1 MPRLIVIALLFCA
14 TLISNGYPAVKAE
27 SDVVIVDTVGSLNV
41 VQQQAT
47 LNCGLMNSEGSI
59 IIPLGDCDLELH
71 PLSQGV
77 TIVGRFDSVG
87 ATRYALCADS
97 GMITNFDY
105 SYLEASTESNMPIL
119 AVTPD
124 YQCGFIDMNG
134 DWVIQPRWEDA
145 EPFSEG
151 VAYVR
156 TESQHG
162 YINAAGA
169 YIITV
174 KANEWLAAGDFS
186 EGRAWIQSS
195 NGLCGYID
203 ITGNLVVPCIYVETF
218 DYSNGLARVKD
229 DKGNLFIDLD
239 GKPLTDNHW
248 KRASDYAYGY
258 AIVSDAQNQYGI
270 INTNGQLVYPL
281 NAHHILDIASPH
293 SVWIALDDS
302 GYYGLFQFETKEF
315 CTPIEWEIAFDDE
328 GFPYRNE
335 YYIVKKNGRYNLIS
349 ENGELLLPTSYDII
363 FYPEQGDAVAVQDG
377 CKYPITLPN

>member
-1 MPRLIVIALLFCA
+1 MPRLIVTALLLCA
-14 TLISNGYPAVKAE
+14 LLISNGYTAVMAE
-27 SDVVIVDTVGSLNV
+27 SDIIIIDTVGNLSV

-59 IIPLGDCDLELH
+59 IIPLGDYDLELH

-119 AVTPD
+119 AVTSD

-134 DWVIQPRWEDA
+134 DWVIQPQWEDA

-169 YIITV
+169 YIITA

-218 DYSNGLARVKD
+218 NYSNGLARVKD

-239 GKPLTDNHW
+239 GKPLTDDHW

-258 AIVSDAQNQYGI
+258 AIVSDAQDQYGI

-281 NAHHILDIASPH
+281 NAYQIMDIVSPY
-293 SVWIALDDS
+293 SAWIALDDS
-302 GYYGLFQFETKEF
+302 GYYGLFQFETNKF
-315 CTPIEWEIAFDDE
+315 CTPIQWEISFDDG
-328 GFPYRNE
+328 GFPYRNG

-349 ENGELLLPTSYDII
+349 EMGEVLLPVDYDII
-363 FYPEQGDAVAVQDG
+363 FYPAQGDAAAIQDG
-377 CKYPITLPN
+377 REYPIVLPN